1 MATLI
6 ILLSI
11 LPVILLSILID
22 DDEITTKNFRETA
35 KEQKQM
41 WMVLLLMSISFDTVF
56 YLISKMI

>member
-6 ILLSI
+6 VLLSI

-41 WMVLLLMSISFDTVF
+41 WMVLLLMSISFDAVF